1 MLALIFRA
9 VAPYTTG
16 FAFARAL
23 DYLGAEYT
31 HVDNNDIHNGRVSLA
46 DFDSALWVDDGFTL
60 KHLTL
65 HNMPENS
72 ATYIIDSHID
82 PGGYLPYLWQFRR
95 NYCAQYTYGFK
106 LLVDEGFNAAYLPL
120 AWDSLGIPYT
130 PYMQDGVDLYYPVS
144 FIASASTELRWALRD
159 IVRYKYDG
167 ATTECWGEDMAECLC
182 SSKVGLNVL
191 GGVGYMTRYNHVN
204 LRTFETMGCGALL
217 CQQDLYDPYNKNRI
231 NDMEILG
238 LKGVE
243 GWFRNVKPSGEH
255 FWDRRKPSGDE
266 HYVWWR
272 DMSQLTATLDYYI
285 DASHEDERQEIAARG
300 KAWVDAGHT
309 FIHRAER
316 ILSDMGIRK

>member
-1 MLALIFRA
+1 MLALIFRG

-23 DYLGAEYT
+23 DYLGVEYM
-31 HVDNNDIHNGRVSLA
+31 HVDNNDIHNRKVFLRE
-46 DFDSALWVDDGFTL
+46 FDAALWVDDGFTM

-65 HNMPENS
+65 HNLPSNS
-72 ATYIIDSHID
+72 ACYIIDSHID
-82 PGGYLPYLWQFRR
+82 PDGYLPYLSPYRHI
-95 NYCAQYTYGFK
+95 YCAQYTYGYKMFRDAGYDAK
-106 LLVDEGFNAAYLPL
+106 LMSL
-120 AWDSLGIPYT
+120 AWDSIGIPYNK
-130 PYMQDGVDLYYPVS
+130 PGDSSDLYYPVS

-167 ATTECWGEDMAECLC
+167 ASTECWGEVMAERLC
-182 SSKVGLNVL
+182 SSKVGLNAL
-191 GGVGYMTRYNHVN
+191 GGVGYMTRYNHIN

-217 CQQDLYDPYNKNRI
+217 CQQDLYDPYNRTRI
-231 NDMEILG
+231 DDMEILG
-238 LKGVE
+238 LKGVQ

-255 FWDRRKPSGDE
+255 FWDRKQPSGDE

-272 DMSQLTATLDYYI
+272 DMSQLTATLDYYT
-285 DASHEDERQEIAARG
+285 DAAHEDERQEIASRG

-316 ILSDMGIRK
+316 ILNDMGIRK